1 MASVL
6 RWDRIGLMLLLM
18 NACLL
23 NGALSLDVRG
33 KPASQS
39 SDATGSVKAEKAV
52 DGDITTISHTDI
64 RLDGAEVRAGL
75 SEVCSENRRLGTIE
89 YGTTDGGARVTTVIA
104 DPVVTARYVRV
115 DIIGTDEILQLGEV
129 MVEEFVDE
137 EALTSTV
144 DFTLVAN
151 PAVIHLTATSDV
163 VLTAYKGPNDIPAGV
178 TFGRQL
184 ATGGMDGLPP
194 GSAEEDEPSL
204 QCTARSLRLPAE
216 DGGDRVG
223 VFYLEASR
231 NGIMTRIQTVLVPK
245 GNGNVQIRAV
255 ERTQIANVG
264 DSIQLEMRDVK
275 APNINYRWRQ
285 NGSDVITSWNDQL
298 SVSIDD
304 VAVSDGGVYSCFVS
318 GQEDQQLHGIMRLIV
333 RGCSLGK
340 WGSSCLNVCR
350 RCYNGGVC
358 DAKTGSC
365 VCAPGFSGEQ
375 CEQARGRN
383 VFGKNGVYSCSDSGD
398 DHADACQGRLFCLPD
413 PYGCS
418 CAAGFTGLDCTQ
430 ECPGGKYGADCKQ
443 TCHCASG
450 DTCSKDTGECSN
462 DACNPTYYGINC
474 QCSSKINVTKHPVH
488 DRRPQQS
495 SDLGTIFPLDSIS
508 DTAPFAGEVK
518 SVSIMQR
525 SLTFSWS
532 EPKCGGQ
539 TDPSVTSYRHKL
551 TGQQPPLKSDTTE
564 TFVSLD
570 GLIPYIE
577 YSFQVA
583 VITSDGTAGTYSNSV
598 VVRTTEAEPTVPRN
612 VHIKNVSED
621 SITASWMKPDPPQGI
636 ITSYDVALTSQDDT
650 RKVTDEGITVVYR
663 IDGLQLSQTYNVQ
676 VRAKTVIGPGP
687 WSEVISVTVVGEPG
701 PLQNLSWTNR
711 TEEAVTLDWDP
722 PLNPEGEISG
732 YVVQHRAIER
742 PYQPDFTP
750 TDTFMENETAS
761 APFVQDNLNP
771 STQYEFK
778 VSARNLWNVGESQL
792 VQVYTK
798 PPKDI
803 LAPPQPTVFE
813 GETTD
818 TTVTIGLTALISGG
832 KYIESYIV
840 QVKKVKPTDVARRE
854 ASISQHFSDS
864 ADNYIAAEF
873 NKNKV
878 PNKFVVGDSKIYGD
892 YTNAPLQTNS
902 VYEIRVG
909 SVSKGNETEA
919 TVKFSQALT
928 VKVSRPN
935 DSTGLA
941 VGMVFL
947 VLALVIIIIA
957 AIFVYKRRSTQAKDI
972 SEGRGSLMLS
982 LDQLPEQKNDDRAVT
997 QPNAY
1002 NECDEVWGQ
1011 STPAEPTTP
1020 VEPITPAEPTTPVP
1034 EPRQKSFKNLV
1045 PVRID
1050 KLADYIKTK
1059 ELAGERGFEADY
1071 KTLSDG
1077 PLHPWTVAKKPENRQ
1092 KNRFANVIAYD
1103 HSRIVLTR
1111 LEEDPHSDYINAC
1124 YIDGYK
1130 ETDKYI
1136 ASQGP
1141 NNASLNDMWRMVWQM
1156 NVDKI
1161 VMLTNPV
1168 ENGKAKCLQYW
1179 PTTGTSAYSGITVAI
1194 ADERVFLDHTIRIFK
1209 IMPIDNEDDCRLVKQ
1224 FHYNT
1229 WPDMKPPE
1237 YPAPLLNFMR
1247 VVNAEHN
1254 EGRTIIHCSAGV
1266 GRTGTYICL
1275 ESMLEQMKQEGQVNV
1290 LAFIHRM
1297 RQKRIK
1303 MVQTP
1308 EQYKFIFDALLAA
1321 SMTGETTYDMTN
1333 FRRQLTTLKKTET
1346 GSKKTGIEK
1355 QYKTLG
1361 EVQLSRRN
1369 NRSRSAQ
1376 LPENASK
1383 NRYPDFIPTDRSR
1396 PFLMTDV
1403 HEDDTNYI
1411 NASFLPGYRKKDR
1424 YIATQMPMP
1433 NTSADIWRLVYDQKA
1448 TCIVMLN
1455 PLDENDKTMSR
1466 YWPEEG
1472 PIEFG
1477 SLLVKLLQT
1486 TQYKGVTGRT
1496 FSLRNNKAKS
1506 EPIRTV
1512 CQFQVQDW
1520 PSDQPVP
1527 RSRQG
1532 LLTLMEVTQK
1542 WHEERPPIVVHCMN
1556 GFGRSAVYCT
1566 LMSVMEQLQEE
1577 NVVDVF
1583 QAVLRLRAVNG
1594 SMMYSVDHYAMC
1606 YDVFQANLDS
1616 STVYENL

>member
-6 RWDRIGLMLLLM
+6 RWDRLGVLLLLM
-18 NACLL
+18 DACLL
-23 NGALSLDVRG
+23 NGVLSLNVVG
-33 KPASQS
+33 KPANQS
-39 SDATGSVKAEKAV
+39 STAPDVSGETFVAGNAV
-52 DGDITTISHTDI
+52 DGNKLSTLSHTGYNPAGLKTNPWW
-64 RLDGAEVRAGL
+64 RLDLGAIYCLRTITIYNRQDYECGNPAPDCARRLIGAIIRAGL
-75 SEVCSENRRLGTIE
+75 NQDHLSNRAIGTVTEEQAIDRTQPIE
-89 YGTTDGGARVTTVIA
+89 IIA
-104 DPVVTARYVRV
+104 NPVVTAHFVSV
-115 DIIGTDEILQLGEV
+115 DIPGTNEILHMREVEVGEYLDEGGDGD
-129 MVEEFVDE
+129 VE
-137 EALTSTV
+137 
-144 DFTLVAN
+144 FTLVTN
-151 PAVIHLTATSDV
+151 PALLGQTGDANAIIA
-163 VLTAYKGPNDIPAGV
+163 AYKGPNDISADV
-178 TFGRQL
+178 SFGRQVT
-184 ATGGMDGLPP
+184 TGGSNDLPS
-194 GSAEEDEPSL
+194 GSNQLQDPLLGCQVRQLNLPEED
-204 QCTARSLRLPAE
+204 
-216 DGGDRVG
+216 GIDRTG
-223 VFYLEASR
+223 VFYCEASR
-231 NGIMTRIQTVLVPK
+231 AGRTNTKILTVILPK
-245 GNGNVQIRAV
+245 DETNVHIRPAK
-255 ERTQIANVG
+255 RTQVASVW
-264 DSIQLEMRDVK
+264 DSVRLEMQNEH
-275 APNINYRWRQ
+275 APNTNYRWRH
-285 NGSDVITSWNDQL
+285 NGSDVTSWNDQL

-318 GQEDQQLHGIMRLIV
+318 DQEDQQLRGTMRLIV
-333 RGCSLGK
+333 RGCSSGK
-340 WGSSCLNVCR
+340 WGSASSHCLNVCR

-365 VCAPGFSGEQ
+365 ICAPGFSGEQ
-375 CEQARGRN
+375 CQQVRGRN
-383 VFGKNGVYSCSDSGD
+383 VFGKNGVHNCSAGD
-398 DHADACQGRLFCLPD
+398 DHDYACRGRLFCLPD

-418 CAAGFTGLDCTQ
+418 CAAGFTGLECTQ
-430 ECPGGKYGADCKQ
+430 ECAEGKYGADCKQ
-443 TCHCASG
+443 TCHCAG
-450 DTCSKDTGECSN
+450 TCSKDTGECTNGGCDSS
-462 DACNPTYYGINC
+462 YFGINC
-474 QCSSKINVTKHPVH
+474 QCSNTE
-488 DRRPQQS
+488 
-495 SDLGTIFPLDSIS
+495 
-508 DTAPFAGEVK
+508 PFTGEVK
-518 SVSIMQR
+518 STSIKKR
-525 SLTFSWS
+525 SLGFSWS
-532 EPKCGGQ
+532 VPTTCGGQ
-539 TDPSVTSYRHKL
+539 PGPPITGYQYKL
-551 TGQQPPLKSDTTE
+551 TDTVSEQQIPLASDSTTD
-564 TFVSLD
+564 TSVLLD
-570 GLIPYIE
+570 ELIPYVE

-583 VITSDGTAGTYSNSV
+583 VVTSEGTGTYSNSMD
-598 VVRTTEAEPTVPRN
+598 VRTAEAKPTVPLN
-612 VHIKNVSED
+612 VNITNVSED
-621 SITASWMKPDPPQGI
+621 SITVTWMKPDPPQGN
-636 ITSYDVALTSQDDT
+636 ITAYDVAWTLGDDHDT
-650 RKVTDEGITVVYR
+650 RQETAVGITVAYR
-663 IDGLQLSQTYNVQ
+663 IDGLRVDNTYNVE
-676 VRAKTVIGPGP
+676 VRAKTVIGDGP
-687 WSEVISVTVVGEPG
+687 WSEVINATVVGVPG
-701 PLQNLSWTNR
+701 PLQNLHWTNR
-711 TEEAVTLDWDP
+711 TDERVTLDWDP
-722 PLNPEGEISG
+722 PLAPKGPISG
-732 YVVQHRAIER
+732 YVVQYRAIER

-750 TDTFMENETAS
+750 TDTFIKNETAS
-761 APFVQDNLNP
+761 APFVQDNLEP
-771 STQYEFK
+771 STQYEFI
-778 VSARNLWNVGESQL
+778 VSAKNMWYMGESQL
-792 VQVYTK
+792 LQVYTK
-798 PPKDI
+798 P
-803 LAPPQPTVFE
+803 
-813 GETTD
+813 
-818 TTVTIGLTALISGG
+818 S
-832 KYIESYIV
+832 
-840 QVKKVKPTDVARRE
+840 
-854 ASISQHFSDS
+854 
-864 ADNYIAAEF
+864 
-873 NKNKV
+873 
-878 PNKFVVGDSKIYGD
+878 
-892 YTNAPLQTNS
+892 
-902 VYEIRVG
+902 
-909 SVSKGNETEA
+909 
-919 TVKFSQALT
+919 
-928 VKVSRPN
+928 KVSRPN

-957 AIFVYKRRSTQAKDI
+957 AIFVYKRRTTQAKDI

-982 LDQLPEQKNDDRAVT
+982 LEQRNDDVAVT

-1020 VEPITPAEPTTPVP
+1020 AEPITPAEPTTPVP
-1034 EPRQKSFKNLV
+1034 EPRQKPFKNPA

-1179 PTTGTSAYSGITVAI
+1179 PTTGTSTYSDISVAI
-1194 ADERVFLDHTIRIFK
+1194 VDERVFLDHTVRLFK
-1209 IMPIDNEDDCRLVKQ
+1209 VIQIDNEDDCRFLKQ

-1308 EQYKFIFDALLAA
+1308 EQYKFLFDALLAA

-1383 NRYPDFIPTDRSR
+1383 NRFPDFIPTDRSR

-1403 HEDDTNYI
+1403 SEDDTNYI

-1433 NTSADIWRLVYDQKA
+1433 NTTADIWRLVYDHKA

-1512 CQFQVQDW
+1512 CQFHVQDW

-1577 NVVDVF
+1577 NVADVF

-1594 SMMYSVDHYAMC
+1594 SMMYSVDHYATC